1 MSCES
6 LCGAI
11 AYAHAYCNS
20 YAKADAYAAGPAY
33 AKAASDAA
41 ASAVRPPSNGHF
53 FGDSR
58 SFASPRSLS
67 QSALFLK
74 ALVTSPSLIN
84 RMVRNTPLSPIPPK
98 IPLETL
104 EKMLT
109 RFLHL
114 TYNS

>member
-11 AYAHAYCNS
+11 AYAHGNCYS

-41 ASAVRPPSNGHF
+41 ASALRLAFNGRF
-53 FGDSR
+53 LWGLAIIR
-58 SFASPRSLS
+58 ESP
-67 QSALFLK
+67 LFISERFVLK
-74 ALVTSPSLIN
+74 ALATSPSLIN
-84 RMVRNTPLSPIPPK
+84 RMVRNTPLSPIRPK
-98 IPLETL
+98 IPLERL

-109 RFLHL
+109 RFPCL
-114 TYNS
+114 T